1 MSDEP
6 TAHYVDGYR
15 PVKVDL
21 STLATFAKMLNDEVN
36 LNFAPHA
43 QRVIDTLDPGA
54 GPLPPGDEFL
64 ELAATRGRYFD
75 CRDTAISML
84 DKYRQVTL
92 EIAEAAATI
101 ERNYRGSDAY
111 SRAQVGQVKDAF
123 DAAARKYGSAS
134 A

>member
-21 STLATFAKMLNDEVN
+21 STLATFAKMLHDEVN

-84 DKYRQVTL
+84 AKEQGIDFVPLARMPEPHTTDGVHLDSASYS
-92 EIAEAAATI
+92 IWEAALLSQARTI
-101 ERNYRGSDAY
+101 CPRE
-111 SRAQVGQVKDAF
+111 
-123 DAAARKYGSAS
+123 
-134 A
+134 

>member
-6 TAHYVDGYR
+6 TAHWLDGYR
-15 PVKVDL
+15 PIKVDL
-21 STLATFAKMLNDEVN
+21 STLATFAKMLNDEVT

-43 QRVIDTLDPGA
+43 QRVTDALDPGA

-84 DKYRQVTL
+84 AEYRRVTL
-92 EIAEAAATI
+92 EIAEAAQTI
-101 ERNYRGSDAY
+101 ERSYRGTDAY
-111 SRAQVGQVKDAF
+111 SRAQVAQVKDAF
-123 DAAARKYGSAS
+123 DAAAHKYGGAG